1 MTGKIICFE
10 GIDGAGKTTQALKLK
25 QRLEERGYSVK
36 YVKMGAGYLS
46 EQIKEINA
54 GRVRVPFSTRSL
66 LYAANVD
73 YMDKEVVRPAI
84 EAGDIVLLDRQY
96 LTLIIYGTLRNKDQ
110 SWLENVN
117 SKLTQ
122 PDITFV
128 LLADPEEVARN
139 RNKKITL
146 FEVVKNDVKEGQDLV
161 RNYIALQRQ
170 VSDFYRQ
177 FIDDDRIIGVAT
189 AAGVDS
195 TFAEIEARLRQKLG
209 LNL

>member
-25 QRLEERGYSVK
+25 QRLEERGHSVK
-36 YVKMGAGYLS
+36 YVKMGEGYLS

-73 YMDKEVVRPAI
+73 YIDKEVVRPSI
-84 EAGDIVLLDRQY
+84 NAGDIVLLDRQY

-110 SWLENVN
+110 RWLENVN
-117 SKLTQ
+117 SKLAQ

-161 RNYIALQRQ
+161 RNYIALQRE

-177 FIDDDRIIGVAT
+177 FIDGDRIIGVAT
-189 AAGVDS
+189 AAGIDS
-195 TFAEIEARLRQKLG
+195 TFAEIETWLRQKLG

>member
-25 QRLEERGYSVK
+25 QRLEERGHTVK
-36 YVKMGAGYLS
+36 YVKMGEGYLS
-46 EQIKEINA
+46 QQIKEINA

-73 YMDKEVVRPAI
+73 YIDKEVVRPSI
-84 EAGDIVLLDRQY
+84 SAGDIVLLDRQY

-117 SKLTQ
+117 SKLAQ

-161 RNYIALQRQ
+161 RNYIALQRE

-189 AAGVDS
+189 AAGIDG
-195 TFAEIEARLRQKLG
+195 TFAEIETWLRQKLR

>member
-25 QRLEERGYSVK
+25 QRLEERGHSVK
-36 YVKMGAGYLS
+36 YVKMGEGYLS

-54 GRVRVPFSTRSL
+54 GRVQVPLSTRSL

-73 YMDKEVVRPAI
+73 YIDKEVVRPAI

-110 SWLENVN
+110 RWLEHVN
-117 SKLTQ
+117 SKLAQ

-161 RNYIALQRQ
+161 RNYIALQRE

-189 AAGVDS
+189 AAGIDG
-195 TFAEIEARLRQKLG
+195 TFAEIETWLRQKLG

>member
-25 QRLEERGYSVK
+25 QRLEERGHSVK
-36 YVKMGAGYLS
+36 YVKMGEGYLS
-46 EQIKEINA
+46 QQIKEINA

-73 YMDKEVVRPAI
+73 YIDKEVVRPSI
-84 EAGDIVLLDRQY
+84 SAGDIVLLDRQY

-117 SKLTQ
+117 SKLAQ

-161 RNYIALQRQ
+161 RNYIALQRE

-189 AAGVDS
+189 AAGIDG
-195 TFAEIEARLRQKLG
+195 TFAEIETWLRQKLR